1 MPQHGVEGGEML
13 GQEVVEEPFEWRKDH
28 EHDDRHCR
36 CYKDD
41 HHKEENIEAPCLL
54 KDTYYSRVTNEYTYQ
69 RQVKAAS
76 RPVKKPFRILRQEA
90 LASGKLY
97 SDPEFLPNNFSINFN
112 GVTRRSYEWKRPL
125 ELFQNPQFFI
135 DGATRFDIQQGEL
148 GDCWLLA
155 AVANLT
161 QHPHLFH
168 VVVPRD
174 QGFTHQYAG
183 IFHFKF
189 WQYGRWQEVVIDD
202 LLPTYHGHLV
212 FMHSRNKNEFW
223 CALLEKAYA
232 KLYGGYEALRGGNI
246 NESMVDLTGGVVE
259 LIDLRSPPRNLFA
272 RLLKASRRGALIG
285 CAIEPDHP
293 GIRPESI
300 LSNGLIVRH
309 AYSITRITVISLA
322 TAPRLKE
329 EKSITPLMHRPR
341 LHGALRSMIKHL
353 GSVASASGITTR
365 HKESSHLPHILAPL
379 TNWNLSLAFP
389 EGQAHLLRL
398 HNPWGNETEW
408 TGSWSDKS
416 PEWTAVPAS
425 EREKLG
431 LTFNDDGEFWMSFQ
445 DFMKNFSVVE
455 ICDVTPDFFSEDD
468 NTNGNEVPEDI
479 LRGWKSVMYE
489 GAWVANHTAGGCR
502 NFINT
507 FARNPQYTVE
517 LKDPDEEDDDDLC
530 TIIISLMQ
538 KNVRQM
544 KRYGKDYVPIGF
556 TLYKLDAPA
565 PLGPAVDGP
574 PPPGWCGWLCSLC
587 CGGPAPPACVAWPPL
602 IPSCLLAEGPLPGAP
617 REVTPCLLYS
627 FLCVHACSGA

>member
-322 TAPRLKE
+322 TAPRLK
-329 EKSITPLMHRPR
+329 
-341 LHGALRSMIKHL
+341 
-353 GSVASASGITTR
+353 
-365 HKESSHLPHILAPL
+365 
-379 TNWNLSLAFP
+379 
-389 EGQAHLLRL
+389 GQAHLLRL

-556 TLYKLDAPA
+556 TLYKL
-565 PLGPAVDGP
+565 
-574 PPPGWCGWLCSLC
+574 PPGRQ
-587 CGGPAPPACVAWPPL
+587 
-602 IPSCLLAEGPLPGAP
+602 PSTKLDTDFFRYNASCAKVPFFLNT
-617 REVTPCLLYS
+617 REVTARFRLSAGFYTIVPSTFEPEMTGEFLLRV
-627 FLCVHACSGA
+627 FTEVRQ